1 MRTDTAWVLAPHPT
15 PLVALSSLRMHE
27 LTLGR
32 TGSQIY
38 RQNKDIFVKKN
49 PEIVFKRDIVTLA
62 LLSPKA

>member
-1 MRTDTAWVLAPHPT
+1 
-15 PLVALSSLRMHE
+15 MHE

-49 PEIVFKRDIVTLA
+49 PEIVFKRDIGTLA